1 MDSAPANHRL
11 LKTLI
16 SCLHLLGASLLSY
29 LIARRAP
36 SLNDL
41 RQWRHITWGRVCL
54 LLVLVNSWLFVFSSG
69 ILVTGVGAIRD
80 PAICKIAIFSCLFF
94 IGSTKILINAF
105 LIERS
110 SRKAYIVWSG
120 GFSIPRF
127 KMKLYK
133 ICGTILVGYTAVYA
147 LWMGTGYHI
156 HIRKDQIQSH
166 VGTFKDDFGGDM
178 RHFAE
183 PFVHRD
189 LSVAVMAVV
198 PYESPITRNSE
209 EDLLRCY
216 HWCNDIAWKRGGHDR
231 AKVYTADLGL
241 QKHLCGRYCA
251 KRVDSVLDLLW
262 DIIEACDG
270 LKFTRNLCNEH
281 PDRKPMPQWVGRQY
295 TPRINLMYNPLT

>member
-105 LIERS
+105 LIER
-110 SRKAYIVWSG
+110 AYIVWSG

-156 HIRKDQIQSH
+156 HIRKDQMCVISFERVTTISVVTCDILQSLLFT
-166 VGTFKDDFGGDM
+166 GIFLWPLWRSYLM
-178 RHFAE
+178 
-183 PFVHRD
+183 
-189 LSVAVMAVV
+189 
-198 PYESPITRNSE
+198 SPQ
-209 EDLLRCY
+209 LRE
-216 HWCNDIAWKRGGHDR
+216 I
-231 AKVYTADLGL
+231 
-241 QKHLCGRYCA
+241 A
-251 KRVDSVLDLLW
+251 KRTFYGAIIGVMISLGNVAGMIVQKYTQQIWVCRSICVADIVLNVWILYWICSGTSSKPVMDSSLLE
-262 DIIEACDG
+262 ICATNIPTENPCLNG
-270 LKFTRNLCNEH
+270 
-281 PDRKPMPQWVGRQY
+281 
-295 TPRINLMYNPLT
+295 LMYNPLT